1 MADTEIEAGSD
12 GLAPLVH
19 LRLHSTPETL
29 TLVRGVL
36 GALSE
41 MLSLDPE
48 LLDDLK
54 TAISEAC
61 NNVVVHAYGGDAGP
75 LEVALYVTPALLV
88 AVIADQGVGIPAQS
102 QAEEA
107 GSGVGLPLMRAL
119 SDRLD
124 FTAPPGGGTEVRLE
138 FDAHRGG
145 EELFVAPAQVAG
157 ENDWARRLEGD
168 AVVSLSPLAFVGP
181 VLGRLAR
188 ALAARARF
196 SLDRFSDVYLVTD
209 AIAAHVARTSCGE
222 RVGFSIST
230 EVRRLEMVV
239 GPLRPGS
246 GEGLQAGR
254 HLREAVSAL
263 TALSDAL
270 ESRPTEGGEVLAV
283 VMTDAAGAVSAAAG

>member
-12 GLAPLVH
+12 GLSPLVH

-41 MLSLDPE
+41 TLALDPE

-61 NNVVVHAYGGDAGP
+61 NNVVVHAYGGDPGP
-75 LEVALYVTPALLV
+75 LEVALYVTTASLV
-88 AVIADQGVGIPAQS
+88 AVISDQGVGIPAQS
-102 QAEEA
+102 QGED
-107 GSGVGLPLMRAL
+107 GGHGVGLPLMRAL

-138 FDAHRGG
+138 FAGRRGG
-145 EELFVAPAQVAG
+145 DELFVAPVHIGGDDGWSRQL
-157 ENDWARRLEGD
+157 DGD
-168 AVVSLSPLAFVGP
+168 AVVSISPLSFVGP

-196 SLDRFSDVYLVTD
+196 SLDRLSDVYLVTD
-209 AIAAHVARTSCGE
+209 AIAAHVARTSCGD
-222 RVGFSIST
+222 RVGFAIT
-230 EVRRLEMVV
+230 TDVRRLEMVV
-239 GPLRPGS
+239 GPLRAGS
-246 GEGLQAGR
+246 ADGLQTGR
-254 HLREAVSAL
+254 HLREGVSAL
-263 TALSDAL
+263 TALSDGF
-270 ESRPTEGGEVLAV
+270 ESRSTDGGEVLAV
-283 VMTDAAGAVSAAAG
+283 LMTDAAAASAAAG